1 MAATETGSE
10 HLRLSIDDGVA
21 VLTIDNAADR
31 NRLTPAA
38 MAVLGALAEQLRGR
52 DDVNCLVITAVG
64 EVFSMGL
71 LNPTLR
77 EAMSKDDVVG
87 FVLAANRVFDAI
99 EALPQVVVC
108 GINGPLRAGAAELAM
123 ACDIRYVADHATLTL
138 PEAGWGGFPG
148 AGAPVRLP
156 GLIGHGRAL
165 QLICTGRTIDAQEM
179 LRYGFADEV
188 VPVAELPQA
197 VLALARAIADAGP
210 LATRGAKRIMRLRQE
225 PGLRAA
231 RELSDALRQALEWS
245 HDVDEGSAAF
255 REGRKPRFTGR

>member
-1 MAATETGSE
+1 MVALETGCE
-10 HLRLSIDDGVA
+10 HLRLSIDGRVA
-21 VLTIDNAADR
+21 VLTIDNAADQ

-38 MAVLGALAEQLRGR
+38 MTALGALVERLRGR
-52 DDVNCLVITAVG
+52 DDVQCVVITAVG

-99 EALPQVVVC
+99 EALPQVVLC

-123 ACDIRYVADHATLTL
+123 ACDIRYVADNATLTL

-156 GLIGHGRAL
+156 HHRRRDDAALRLRRRGLPGRRAAAGGAGAGAGGRRCRPVGDARRQADHARPPGAGPAGRA
-165 QLICTGRTIDAQEM
+165 R
-179 LRYGFADEV
+179 V
-188 VPVAELPQA
+188 VRR
-197 VLALARAIADAGP
+197 LAPGAR
-210 LATRGAKRIMRLRQE
+210 ME
-225 PGLRAA
+225 P
-231 RELSDALRQALEWS
+231 
-245 HDVDEGSAAF
+245 
-255 REGRKPRFTGR
+255 

>member
-1 MAATETGSE
+1 
-10 HLRLSIDDGVA
+10 
-21 VLTIDNAADR
+21 
-31 NRLTPAA
+31 
-38 MAVLGALAEQLRGR
+38 
-52 DDVNCLVITAVG
+52 
-64 EVFSMGL
+64 
-71 LNPTLR
+71 
-77 EAMSKDDVVG
+77 
-87 FVLAANRVFDAI
+87 
-99 EALPQVVVC
+99 
-108 GINGPLRAGAAELAM
+108 
-123 ACDIRYVADHATLTL
+123 
-138 PEAGWGGFPG
+138 
-148 AGAPVRLP
+148 
-156 GLIGHGRAL
+156 
-165 QLICTGRTIDAQEM
+165 M